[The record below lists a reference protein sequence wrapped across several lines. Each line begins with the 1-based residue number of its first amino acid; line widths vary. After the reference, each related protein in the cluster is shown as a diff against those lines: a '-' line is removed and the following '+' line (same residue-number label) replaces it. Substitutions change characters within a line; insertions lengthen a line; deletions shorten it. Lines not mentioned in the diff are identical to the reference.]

1 MDSMYFI
8 LFEIVTG
15 VLSIENHPCSKTK
28 SLSLCLVAFIPL
40 DPISNAA
47 LLYCLKIQMTKNDT
61 EDTSNAVLR
70 IRVAGRVLL
79 WRETTSYPT

>member
-28 SLSLCLVAFIPL
+28 SLSLCLVACIPL
-40 DPISNAA
+40 DPTSNAA
-47 LLYCLKIQMTKNDT
+47 LLYYLKIQMTKN
-61 EDTSNAVLR
+61 DTSNAVLR
-70 IRVAGRVLL
+70 IRVVGRVLL